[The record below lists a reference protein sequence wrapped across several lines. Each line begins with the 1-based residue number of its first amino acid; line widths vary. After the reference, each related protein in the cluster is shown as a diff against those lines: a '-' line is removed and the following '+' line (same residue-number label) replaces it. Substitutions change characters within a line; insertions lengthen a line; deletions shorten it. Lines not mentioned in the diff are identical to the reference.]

1 MQWRVYPSATWIGLT
16 STSGSL
22 TPNGSANIVVSVNT
36 NGTTLS
42 VGSYSGSLSFVNN
55 SGGQGNTTRNIYLVV
70 TTPTTGSAVM
80 SVLPTSAMVF
90 TGPVGGPFAFKAN

>member
-1 MQWRVYPSATWIGLT
+1 MQWRILSTANWIGLT

-22 TPNGSANIVVSVNT
+22 SPNSLANIVVSVNT

-42 VGSYSGSLSFVNN
+42 AGSYSGSLSFINN
-55 SGGQGNTTRNIYLVV
+55 NGGQGNTTRNIYLVV
-70 TTPTTGSAVM
+70 TPTTGSAIM

-90 TGPVGGPFAFKAN
+90 TGPVGGPFAFNA

>member
-1 MQWRVYPSATWIGLT
+1 LA
-16 STSGSL
+16 
-22 TPNGSANIVVSVNT
+22 PNGSANIVVSVNT
-36 NGTTLS
+36 NGTTLP

-55 SGGQGNTTRNIYLVV
+55 SGGQGNTTRNIYLGV
-70 TTPTTGSAVM
+70 TPTTGSAVM